1 MHVCYLH
8 PHRNLFS
15 DSSACLRL
23 FLRQLIAQNADNVA
37 KGRQRSRSR
46 SQFSISHF
54 PLSILHSLS
63 FICHLSISPL
73 SQPIFSWPKANVS
86 LPWAAHKLIDIY
98 GDDFPSPGEIP
109 RARRNREKKKKWK
122 AKTTLPQV
130 YFYTCMEFSICQR
143 RHLIDTSGLFLV
155 FPHFHP
161 KSSVLFLYSRIFVR
175 NRGVSGFSFFLYSK
189 ICLDGAFLVH
199 WSTGGLSANKLAG
212 NYFQTLLV
220 LINYLIKYI

>member
-98 GDDFPSPGEIP
+98 GDDFPSPGKFLAQGET
-109 RARRNREKKKKWK
+109 EKKKKWK

-175 NRGVSGFSFFLYSK
+175 NRG
-189 ICLDGAFLVH
+189 FLVF
-199 WSTGGLSANKLAG
+199 LFFYIQK
-212 NYFQTLLV
+212 YV
-220 LINYLIKYI
+220 LMAPF